1 MNKKPFMDLLRT
13 LFNRVEKT
21 ETALAEKLVEAGAN
35 PTLVSFVYELYNTAT
50 DKDGKPRY
58 RYLTQ
63 RVDKKTANALKTR
76 RDELAEKLSGEEYAE
91 VLTAFPLTVTKFD
104 QLNRINATKAY
115 YALEEL
121 ASAMREAEIMQAH
134 FDEWADTVFALTE
147 AYFKV
152 HGRSFKRAVTDW
164 YAWRN
169 SMYIQRLKVGQEAA
183 EKLAQ
188 GIIRQQA
195 VEITAEEI
203 ETYLDRRERAIDSR
217 IYFTEDTE
225 ITEAVA
231 VEIMKPYVTAFY
243 TVTVKDGRTCAEC
256 LAIEREQATDPVPID
271 AYEPGV
277 TAPPFHPHCRCY
289 IEFIWK
295 E

>member
-1 MNKKPFMDLLRT
+1 MNKKPLIDLLRT
-13 LFNRVEKT
+13 LFGRVEEA
-21 ETALAEKLVEAGAN
+21 ETKLAEELARAGAN
-35 PTLVSFVYELYNTAT
+35 PALVSYVYNLYNTAT
-50 DKDGKPRY
+50 DKDGTPRY

-63 RVDKKTANALKTR
+63 RVDKKTADALTTR
-76 RDELAEKLSGEEYAE
+76 RDELAAQLSGEEYAE
-91 VLTAFPLTVTKFD
+91 VLATFPLTVTRFD

-121 ASAMREAEIMQAH
+121 AAAIRESEIMQAH
-134 FDEWADTVFALTE
+134 FDEWADTVYALTE

-152 HGRSFKRAVTDW
+152 TGKGFNKAVTNW
-164 YAWRN
+164 YNWRA
-169 SMYIQRLKVGQEAA
+169 SMYTQRMKVGQEAA

-188 GIIRQQA
+188 GILRKQA
-195 VEITAEEI
+195 AEVTAEEI

-231 VEIMKPYVTAFY
+231 VDIMAPYVAAFY
-243 TVTVKDGRTCAEC
+243 TVTVKDNKTCLEC
-256 LAIEREQATDPVPID
+256 LAIEREQAAENVPIG
-271 AYEPGV
+271 AYLPGV

-289 IEFIWK
+289 IDFVWK